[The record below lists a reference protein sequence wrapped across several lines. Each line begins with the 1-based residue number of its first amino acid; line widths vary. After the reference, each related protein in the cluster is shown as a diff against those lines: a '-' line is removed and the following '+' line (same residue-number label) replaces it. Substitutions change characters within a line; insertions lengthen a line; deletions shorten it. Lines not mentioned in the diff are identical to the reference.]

1 MSESKTYVFGNEGGG
16 QGSMM
21 SLLAPLLQQRGLD
34 PNLLLAMN
42 KNGNGWGDGFMW
54 VIFLFFLMGWGG
66 NGWGGFGNGR
76 AGGIA
81 NEINND
87 YGRSLLMDAIGGN
100 RNALSNLATQLNC
113 TEGQIQ
119 AAISA
124 LTSQVQGVGNQVGMS
139 GMQVINALQQ
149 GNMQIAQQLASC
161 CCENRLATCQQT
173 NTLQN
178 AINNVAVGQEHGF
191 SNVTYETQKQTCDL
205 HNAIK
210 DSTQTIVNGQ
220 KQAEMREMQNKIDA
234 LREENSTFKSSAMTS
249 QIVGQA
255 VAPINAVLAGLQQEV
270 AGIKCKMP
278 DGEAEFKQLPSNGQ
292 IANSGDVVVSE
303 SREAMI
309 AEVEAML
316 RHSQEVL
323 ASKDYHEKVVCNC
336 EKIMCVLN
344 PQIAKDREQ
353 EQKISQL
360 ESKVCGM
367 EGTLSNI
374 ESMLQKAL
382 KKSNSN
388 N

>member
-16 QGSMM
+16 QGGMM

-124 LTSQVQGVGNQVGMS
+124 LTSQVQGVGNQIGMS

-178 AINNVAVGQEHGF
+178 SINGVATSQERGF
-191 SNVTYETQKQTCDL
+191 SSIANTIQ
-205 HNAIK
+205 N
-210 DSTQTIVNGQ
+210 STQQILDGQ
-220 KQAEMREMQNKIDA
+220 RAAELREMQDKLDH

-278 DGEAEFKQLPSNGQ
+278 ETVTLNYAQATAVPNCVAAQMGLYGFNALNNG
-292 IANSGDVVVSE
+292 GFW
-303 SREAMI
+303 
-309 AEVEAML
+309 
-316 RHSQEVL
+316 
-323 ASKDYHEKVVCNC
+323 
-336 EKIMCVLN
+336 
-344 PQIAKDREQ
+344 
-353 EQKISQL
+353 
-360 ESKVCGM
+360 G
-367 EGTLSNI
+367 
-374 ESMLQKAL
+374 
-382 KKSNSN
+382 
-388 N
+388 